1 MRDVVD
7 AIAVF
12 GQPELLETKE
22 KGVEAET
29 LKGATQTDMVVAPV
43 SSAVS

>member
-1 MRDVVD
+1 VRDVVD

>member
-1 MRDVVD
+1 VRDVVE

-12 GQPELLETKE
+12 GQPELLETTE

-29 LKGATQTDMVVAPV
+29 LKGATQTDVVVAPL
-43 SSAVS
+43 AIAGD